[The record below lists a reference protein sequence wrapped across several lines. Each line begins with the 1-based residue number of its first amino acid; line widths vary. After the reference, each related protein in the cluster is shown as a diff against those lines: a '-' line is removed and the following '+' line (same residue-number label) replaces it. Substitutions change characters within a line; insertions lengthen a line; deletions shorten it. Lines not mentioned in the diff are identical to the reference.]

1 MSPAASWLLLAALS
15 VGVLTVTFHLDSL
28 AWRTREQRAERR
40 LRRELDALRRMT
52 EDKET
57 Q

>member
-1 MSPAASWLLLAALS
+1 MSPAASWLLIAALS

>member
-1 MSPAASWLLLAALS
+1 MSPAASWLLIAALS
-15 VGVLTVTFHLDSL
+15 VGLLAAAFHLDSL

-52 EDKET
+52 DDKET